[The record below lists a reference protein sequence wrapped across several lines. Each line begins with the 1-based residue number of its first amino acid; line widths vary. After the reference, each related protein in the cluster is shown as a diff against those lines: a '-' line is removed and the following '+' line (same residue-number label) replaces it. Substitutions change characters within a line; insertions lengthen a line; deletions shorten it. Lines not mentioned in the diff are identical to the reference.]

1 MQHYW
6 HTLTCESWFN
16 YADLYKRMVE
26 AASDNAHFV
35 EVGSWKGKS
44 ASCMGVEIVNSQKKI
59 RFDCV
64 DIWTIPSYLMPHVQP
79 NHTLDEDIFHIFM
92 ETIDPVKEVV
102 NIVRSISWEAAD
114 LYPDN
119 SIDFVFVDACHDYD
133 SVSKDIFAW
142 YPKVKVGGIIAGHD
156 IEAADVKRAVREYFG
171 LINKTPYMEDDCC
184 WAVKK

>member
-1 MQHYW
+1 
-6 HTLTCESWFN
+6 
-16 YADLYKRMVE
+16 
-26 AASDNAHFV
+26 
-35 EVGSWKGKS
+35 
-44 ASCMGVEIVNSQKKI
+44 
-59 RFDCV
+59 
-64 DIWTIPSYLMPHVQP
+64 
-79 NHTLDEDIFHIFM
+79 M